1 MVGFND
7 WLSED
12 SPSDEMLE
20 EMVAQIAV
28 DQWNHIQRH
37 RKSIALKRGTNT
49 LDAQTVSVQPGNE
62 ERQVEL
68 ASGKSMTIRDI
79 VIFGVYGHPT
89 VANTDI
95 RKDDQFAYLG
105 RLYKVTDVIVSEG
118 SLQAWAE
125 AIA

>member
-1 MVGFND
+1 MVNFDD
-7 WLSED
+7 WMDEGN
-12 SPSDEMLE
+12 SPEGENRYAS
-20 EMVAQIAV
+20 
-28 DQWNHIQRH
+28 DQWRLIQINP
-37 RKSIALKRGTNT
+37 KSIAFKRGSTT
-49 LDAQTVSVQPGNE
+49 LTAQTVSIQPGNE

-79 VIFGVYGHPT
+79 VIFGVSGHPT
-89 VANTDI
+89 VGDTDI

-105 RLYKVTDVIVSEG
+105 RLYKVTDVIVNEG